1 LHALASFVAG
11 RRGKW
16 VVLAIWF
23 VAFVALLPLG
33 GKLADETQDD
43 TQSFLPESAEST
55 EVVTVLDEEFDSG
68 ETTQGLIVYQRD
80 GGLTAAD
87 QEKIADDAAELD
99 DLSEDELP
107 LITPPVTPFPE
118 EGAAAATADQA
129 AVGEAGEGQTASA
142 DAPAAVS
149 PEGDLAFTVLTVPTN
164 FEEAADWGENVRDV
178 TGDEADGM
186 EIYVTGD
193 LGFSADAE
201 EIFGELDLKLLAATA
216 ALVLFLLGAIYRA
229 VLVAIT
235 PLIVVF
241 FAYTVATAF
250 VYFYAESGATVS
262 SNGTSILIVL
272 MFGITTDYCLLLV
285 SRYREELHR
294 ISDKHDA
301 MARAVSRT
309 GPTIL
314 ASGLTVSLAMLTLT
328 LADARLTSTLGP
340 VAAIG
345 VAVGMLAGL
354 TLLPALLAIFGRRGF
369 WPRSATVECNPDTPS
384 VTRQGVWRRIGDR
397 VLKTPGTA
405 LAITVIA
412 FVAGSLGLLAYKV
425 DYSTTNFFKKS
436 VESVEGFELME
447 EAFPAG
453 TLAPTTILVERDDGE
468 VTEEDLALAAERVEP
483 IEKVASATPTGNVST
498 DETKATVEVIL
509 EGDPFT
515 PEAFD
520 AVPVMRSE
528 LDDLGPGLTAL
539 VGGGSAIQY
548 DFDQAIE
555 SDLKLIAP
563 IALLVIA
570 IILAI
575 LLRALVAPL
584 VLIASVILS
593 FLCTL
598 GLSVLFIRYVVGDPG
613 LDASIPTFA
622 FIFLVALGIDYT
634 IFLMARVREEA
645 RHHGTREGMLRA
657 LAATGPVI
665 TSAGI
670 ILAGTFS
677 VLMTLPVTFTFDLGF
692 MVALGILLDTFIVRT
707 IMVPA
712 AVELLGDRVWWPSTA
727 ESEAGLHEEI
737 RDGETPPAP
746 SG

>member
-1 LHALASFVAG
+1 LESVARFVAG
-11 RRGKW
+11 RRGKFI
-16 VVLAIWF
+16 VLALWI
-23 VAFVALLPLG
+23 VAFAVCTPLG
-33 GKLADETQDD
+33 SQLADETQDD
-43 TQSFLPESAEST
+43 TASFLPESAEST
-55 EVVTVLDEEFDSG
+55 EVVETLDEDFDSG

-80 GGLTAAD
+80 GGLT
-87 QEKIADDAAELD
+87 
-99 DLSEDELP
+99 SEDEAKIAADAEALDALDDEELP
-107 LITPPVTPFPE
+107 LVRPPVPPFPATADAAAPTDAGSE
-118 EGAAAATADQA
+118 AAAAETP
-129 AVGEAGEGQTASA
+129 T
-142 DAPAAVS
+142 AVS
-149 PEGDLAFTVLTVPTN
+149 EDGSLAFTTLIVPTD
-164 FEEAADWGENVRDV
+164 FEQAADWGKTIRDL

-186 EIYVTGD
+186 RIILTGD
-193 LGFSADAE
+193 LGFSVDAE
-201 EIFGELDLKLLAATA
+201 EVFGELDVKLLVATA
-216 ALVLFLLGAIYRA
+216 LLVLFLLGAIYRA
-229 VLVAIT
+229 VLIALT
-235 PLIVVF
+235 PLVVVF

-250 VYFYAESGATVS
+250 VYLYANSGATVS

-294 ISDKHDA
+294 LEDKHDA

-328 LADARLTSTLGP
+328 LADAQLTSTLGP

-345 VAVGMLAGL
+345 VFSGMLAGL
-354 TLLPALLAIFGRRGF
+354 TLLPALLTMFGRKGF
-369 WPRSATVECNPDTPS
+369 WPRSATVAYDPEGS
-384 VTRQGVWRRIGDR
+384 MVTRQGLWRRIGDR
-397 VLKTPGTA
+397 VLKRPGLALGVTA
-405 LAITVIA
+405 IA
-412 FVAGSLGLLAYKV
+412 FVGGALGLLAYNV

-447 EAFPAG
+447 QAFPAG
-453 TLAPTTILVERDDGE
+453 TLAPTTVLVEREDGPIDDS
-468 VTEEDLALAAERVEP
+468 DLAAVAQDVAAVDR
-483 IEKVASATPTGNVST
+483 VASATPTPNRSSDGS
-498 DETKATVEVIL
+498 AGTVDVIL
-509 EGDPFT
+509 QGDPFT
-515 PEAFD
+515 KD
-520 AVPVMRSE
+520 ALNVVPDIRASVA
-528 LDDLGPGLTAL
+528 DPGAGLTAL

-548 DFDQAIE
+548 DFDEAIE
-555 SDLKLIAP
+555 ADLKLIAP
-563 IALLVIA
+563 VALLVIA
-570 IILAI
+570 LILAI

-584 VLIASVILS
+584 VLIASVVLS

-598 GLSVLFIRYVVGDPG
+598 GISVLFIRFVVGDAG

-645 RHHGTREGMLRA
+645 RTHGTREGMLRA

-712 AVELLGDRVWWPSTA
+712 AVELIGDRVWWPSTA
-727 ESEAGLHEEI
+727 GGGAVLHE
-737 RDGETPPAP
+737 DTGEHPTTPERGPAT
-746 SG
+746 